1 MKLSL
6 KIILFLSWEKRTKVE
21 VSCFL
26 TQTILQSYSNQNSI
40 TLAQK
45 QTIDQWNRR
54 KPRNKPMNLR
64 SINLWQKKKK
74 YIQWRKDT
82 FFSRF
87 SWENWTATCEWMKL
101 EHFLTAYTKINSKWT
116 KNLNVRPDTINLPEE
131 TKVVSKVEHSL
142 TYIIALFWGICLL
155 RQKKAKVN
163 K

>member
-1 MKLSL
+1 
-6 KIILFLSWEKRTKVE
+6 
-21 VSCFL
+21 
-26 TQTILQSYSNQNSI
+26 
-40 TLAQK
+40 
-45 QTIDQWNRR
+45 
-54 KPRNKPMNLR
+54 
-64 SINLWQKKKK
+64 
-74 YIQWRKDT
+74 
-82 FFSRF
+82 
-87 SWENWTATCEWMKL
+87 MKL